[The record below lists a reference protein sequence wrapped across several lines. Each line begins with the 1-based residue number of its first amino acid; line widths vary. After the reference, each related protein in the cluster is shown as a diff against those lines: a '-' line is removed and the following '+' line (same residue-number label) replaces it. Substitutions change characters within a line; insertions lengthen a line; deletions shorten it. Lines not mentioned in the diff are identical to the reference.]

1 MIIYNKQ
8 KSPTLSK
15 FGDSER
21 EVCRYKK
28 KALKRAT
35 LLMSFLIPI
44 LSKRGYK
51 SNETNKQG
59 GYLCPSVN
67 HIAS

>member
-1 MIIYNKQ
+1 MTITTK

-21 EVCRYKK
+21 EAIGVVRGIKK
-28 KALKRAT
+28 PS
-35 LLMSFLIPI
+35 LLYPI

-51 SNETNKQG
+51 SNEN
-59 GYLCPSVN
+59 N
-67 HIAS
+67 E